1 MATISRQ
8 RMDVCVCVCN
18 SVYSVCTGK
27 GSSQG
32 KHKHKHKRSCVS
44 PSRAEPTIVGTL
56 HTPPQLGRCQA
67 MEEARYL
74 GYAAFAATVV
84 EGNDVFG
91 LAVLGSWQTS
101 RAS

>member
-18 SVYSVCTGK
+18 CVYSVCTGK
-27 GSSQG
+27 GSSQS
-32 KHKHKHKRSCVS
+32 KHKHKRSCVS
-44 PSRAEPTIVGTL
+44 PSRTEPTIVGTL

>member
-27 GSSQG
+27 GSSQS
-32 KHKHKHKRSCVS
+32 KHKHKHKRSRVS

-56 HTPPQLGRCQA
+56 HVDPKPVELGDSAIYQKFC
-67 MEEARYL
+67 L
-74 GYAAFAATVV
+74 NKLV
-84 EGNDVFG
+84 
-91 LAVLGSWQTS
+91 
-101 RAS
+101 